1 MRHEE
6 IQRIYKN
13 HYFTSRRD
21 MGGVKKLVGSVDVI
35 VFFVN
40 DSRSTWTLRAKEKYK
55 ASQKEAM
62 QYVLKNARAK
72 GVALSIRNAYVDA
85 TVPINCTT
93 ENYPTWSKTI
103 ISKYGS
109 PDIPSYQI
117 KHESVKR
124 CTEAPILFV
133 FNKPFRSGAI
143 AVDFPARMQG
153 EMSIISSQAD
163 THTIVHEL
171 LHQFGAADLYYPA
184 EVDRLIKRMGYS
196 SIMAT
201 RRSMLIDSLTSY
213 LIGRGHR
220 KIAFIHGERTSVTN
234 KRLVGFNRALKD
246 HGIVPDDRYIVQG
259 RFHDPQKSREATRYL
274 MELPD
279 PPTVIMYPDDFS
291 YIGGM
296 TELEK
301 MELSVPKDV
310 STAGYD
316 GIPISQFIRPRL
328 TTYHQDATQIGRVS
342 AAKLVE
348 TIENKNTCIPEEI
361 SVSGHILE
369 GTSVAEI

>member
-109 PDIPSYQI
+109 PDIPSYQL

-201 RRSMLIDSLTSY
+201 RSSMLIDSLTSY
-213 LIGRGHR
+213 LIGW
-220 KIAFIHGERTSVTN
+220 
-234 KRLVGFNRALKD
+234 
-246 HGIVPDDRYIVQG
+246 
-259 RFHDPQKSREATRYL
+259 
-274 MELPD
+274 
-279 PPTVIMYPDDFS
+279 
-291 YIGGM
+291 
-296 TELEK
+296 TEEI
-301 MELSVPKDV
+301 
-310 STAGYD
+310 D
-316 GIPISQFIRPRL
+316 GP
-328 TTYHQDATQIGRVS
+328 ATQILEQTKHLTRDYMF
-342 AAKLVE
+342 AAARKE
-348 TIENKNTCIPEEI
+348 YGNT
-361 SVSGHILE
+361 
-369 GTSVAEI
+369 